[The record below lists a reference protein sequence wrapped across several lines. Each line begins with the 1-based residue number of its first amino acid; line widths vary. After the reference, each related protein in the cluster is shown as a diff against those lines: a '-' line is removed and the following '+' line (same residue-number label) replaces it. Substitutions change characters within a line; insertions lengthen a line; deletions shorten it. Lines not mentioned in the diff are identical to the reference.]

1 LPIARQAH
9 TLVDGAAFAAPT
21 AGGQCLHH
29 TEENVMQKLYAGFA
43 VLVLGMGGMSAAQA
57 AGLELR
63 LSEPAQKAFGS
74 GTIVYSL
81 TNATAAPVQVLR
93 WQTPLDGV
101 DNNLFSV
108 TRNGQPVAY
117 TGRMVKRPAPT
128 DTDYVELAPG
138 QSIRVDVDLSAYYD
152 MRQGG
157 QYTVRY
163 ERDANEVI
171 RAASDAARGGVQ
183 SGAVEFDRKGD
194 SVTIFADAAPD
205 ALDEVEKAS
214 VGILAATNSYVGC
227 STTRK
232 NQIATA
238 RTSATSYASNSKN
251 YLTAGTQGSRYT
263 WWFGTYNS
271 SRYSIVRTHFNNIQS
286 ALSSQP
292 FTFDC
297 TCTDSAYAYVYPNQ
311 PYRIYLCNAFWSAPN
326 TGTDSKAGTIVH
338 ETSHFTVMGGTDD
351 WAYGQSAAHNLAGS
365 NPARAV
371 DNADSHEYFAENTP
385 ARN

>member
-1 LPIARQAH
+1 
-9 TLVDGAAFAAPT
+9 
-21 AGGQCLHH
+21 
-29 TEENVMQKLYAGFA
+29 MQKLYAGFA
-43 VLVLGMGGMSAAQA
+43 VLVLAMGGVSAANA

-63 LSEPAQKAFGS
+63 LSDAAGKDFGS
-74 GTIVYSL
+74 GKIVYTLSN
-81 TNATAAPVQVLR
+81 TTAAPVQVLR
-93 WQTPLDGV
+93 WMTPLDGI
-101 DNNLFSV
+101 DNDLFDVSQ
-108 TRNGQPVAY
+108 NGERIAY
-117 TGRMVKRPAPT
+117 TGRLVKRPAPT
-128 DTDYVELAPG
+128 ASDYVEIKPG
-138 QSIRVDVDLSAYYD
+138 ESLSADVDLTAFYD
-152 MRQGG
+152 MRKGG
-157 QYTVRY
+157 SFSVRY
-163 ERDANEVI
+163 NREGREVI
-171 RAASDAARGGVQ
+171 KAAQEAARAGVR
-183 SGAVEFDRKGD
+183 GTLDFDRQVD
-194 SVTIFADAAPD
+194 RIDVFADAAPD
-205 ALDEVEKAS
+205 ALDEASKADI
-214 VGILAATNSYVGC
+214 GLLAATNSFVGC

-271 SRYSIVRTHFNNIQS
+271 SRYSTVRSHFTNIHN

-297 TCTDSAYAYVYPNQ
+297 SCTDSAYAYVYPNQ
-311 PYRIYLCNAFWSAPN
+311 PYKIYLCNAFWSAPN

-338 ETSHFTVMGGTDD
+338 EVSHFTVMGGTDD
-351 WAYGQSAAHNLAGS
+351 WAYGQGPAHNLALS